1 MEPLTA
7 ADPVR
12 VGAYRLQARLG
23 AGGMGQVYLGFSPA
37 GRAVAVKVIHPQL
50 AADQEFVVRFG
61 QEVAAARAVSGAY
74 TAPVVAAGPDARP
87 PWLATAFVAGP
98 SLAEAVT
105 VAGPMPPAPVWQ
117 LAAGLTEALADIHRC
132 GLVHRD
138 LKPAN
143 VLLAIDGPRV
153 IDFGIVRALES
164 TTLTATGLAVGT
176 PAFMSPEHIKGAR
189 VGPASDVFS
198 LGSLIVF
205 ASTGTGAFGDGPVAH
220 LVYQIVHGQPALEA
234 VPGGLR
240 DLAAACL
247 AKDPARRPTPLQVMD
262 MILAG
267 SPRSAVSL
275 ESFWPETV
283 ARLIRAHQARL
294 GDRLTSDAERHLTA
308 ERQLPDGRRPTGT
321 APIVS
326 AGTGDPGYATPVT
339 GADWPA
345 GRGRHGRPAGRP
357 ARFGGQTQGAIQSPN
372 RRKVLAGL
380 AGVAAVGLGVAGWE
394 LAQGSPARQP
404 AASASGKRASLTR
417 QKGGGVP
424 ADQPVPGS
432 EVWSSGLGGGA
443 FNTPVVSAGNAVYF
457 AANTGDP
464 KKGGA
469 LYALRGRDGAMIWR
483 SDVGGG
489 LSTEPVVADRV
500 VCFVGND
507 GALYALGAGGG
518 ARAWSSD
525 LGGGAATEPALA
537 DGVLFLGGSDDRLY
551 AVRAADGTEMW
562 SAPTGAGLFTVPV
575 VAGGVVFFGG
585 NDNRLYAVHAAHGS
599 RLWSV
604 PASDGFIASAVVAGG
619 VVFFGGNNYR
629 LYAVRASDGAQLWSS
644 GVAGRA
650 LTLPA
655 AAQGVVYFGGSDATV
670 YALRAAD
677 GTELWSTSIGGDM
690 ATYPVVAGGV
700 VYIGATDG
708 RLYAL
713 QASSGAHIWS
723 TDAGQGPATDPVV
736 ARDVIYFGG
745 NNGRLYAL
753 NV

>member
-12 VGAYRLQARLG
+12 IGDYRLQARLG

-50 AADQEFVVRFG
+50 AADQEFVTRFG

-74 TAPVVAAGPDARP
+74 TAPVVAAGPNARP

-105 VAGPMPPAPVWQ
+105 VAGPMPPAPVWR

-153 IDFGIVRALES
+153 IDFGIARALES
-164 TTLTATGLAVGT
+164 TTMTATGLSVGT
-176 PAFMSPEHIKGAR
+176 PAFMSPEQIKGVRA
-189 VGPASDVFS
+189 GPASDVFS

-220 LVYQIVHGQPALEA
+220 LVYQVVHGQPALGA

-247 AKDPARRPTPLQVMD
+247 IKDPAQRPALSQVMD

-283 ARLIRAHQARL
+283 AGLIRAHQARL
-294 GDRLTSDAERHLTA
+294 GSRLTSDQERHLTG
-308 ERQLPDGRRPTGT
+308 ERQFPDGRPAGT
-321 APIVS
+321 MPIVS
-326 AGTGDPGYATPVT
+326 AGGPGYATHVT
-339 GADWPA
+339 GDGRLG
-345 GRGRHGRPAGRP
+345 GRGRHGRPAGLLD
-357 ARFGGQTQGAIQSPN
+357 

-380 AGVAAVGLGVAGWE
+380 AAVAAVGLSVAGWE
-394 LAQGSPARQP
+394 LAQGSPAQP
-404 AASASGKRASLTR
+404 GASAGGKRASLTR
-417 QKGGGVP
+417 QKSGGVL

-432 EVWSSGLGGGA
+432 EVWSSGLGSGA
-443 FNTPVVSAGNAVYF
+443 FTTPVVSGNAVYF
-457 AANTGDP
+457 SGNTDDP

-469 LYALRGRDGAMIWR
+469 LYALRGRDGARIWR

-500 VCFVGND
+500 ISFVGND
-507 GALYALGAGGG
+507 GALYALDAGGG
-518 ARAWSSD
+518 ARVWNSD
-525 LGGGAATEPALA
+525 LGGGAATEPVVA

-551 AVRAADGTEMW
+551 AVRAADGTQVW
-562 SAPTGAGLFTVPV
+562 GVPTSAGLFTAPV
-575 VAGGVVFFGG
+575 VADGVVFFGG
-585 NDNRLYAVHAAHGS
+585 NDNRLYAVRAADGS
-599 RLWSV
+599 QLWSV
-604 PASDGFIASAVVAGG
+604 PTSDGFIASAVVAGG
-619 VVFFGGNNYR
+619 VVFFGGNNDR
-629 LYAVRASDGAQLWSS
+629 LYAVRASDGADLWSS
-644 GVAGRA
+644 GVAGKA

-655 AAQGVVYFGGSDATV
+655 AGRGVVYFGGADSTV

-677 GTELWSTSIGGDM
+677 GTELWSTRIGGDM

-713 QASSGAHIWS
+713 RAFSGAYSWS
-723 TDAGQGPATDPVV
+723 TDTGQGPATDPVV
-736 ARDVIYFGG
+736 ADDVIYFGG

>member
-50 AADQEFVVRFG
+50 AADREFVARFG

-105 VAGPMPPAPVWQ
+105 VAGPMPQAPVWQ

-153 IDFGIVRALES
+153 IDFGIARALES

-176 PAFMSPEHIKGAR
+176 PAFMSPEQIKGAR
-189 VGPASDVFS
+189 AGPASDVFS

-220 LVYQIVHGQPALEA
+220 LVYQIVHDRPALEA

-240 DLAAACL
+240 GLVAACL
-247 AKDPARRPTPLQVMD
+247 TKDPAQRPTLSQVMD

-267 SPRSAVSL
+267 SPRPAVSL
-275 ESFWPETV
+275 ESFWPEAV
-283 ARLIRAHQARL
+283 AMLIRAHQARL
-294 GDRLTSDAERHLTA
+294 GD
-308 ERQLPDGRRPTGT
+308 G
-321 APIVS
+321 V
-326 AGTGDPGYATPVT
+326 GTGDPGYATSVT
-339 GADWPA
+339 GADRLG
-345 GRGRHGRPAGRP
+345 GRGRHSRPAGRP
-357 ARFGGQTQGAIQSPN
+357 VRSGGQAQHAIQILN

-394 LAQGSPARQP
+394 LAQASPAHQP
-404 AASASGKRASLTR
+404 GAEGSQSTSGKRASLTR
-417 QKGGGVP
+417 QKGGEAP
-424 ADQPVPGS
+424 ADQPVPGR
-432 EVWSSGLGGGA
+432 EVWSSGLGSGA
-443 FNTPVVSAGNAVYF
+443 FTTPVVSGNAVYF
-457 AANTGDP
+457 SGNTDDP

-489 LSTEPVVADRV
+489 LSTQPVVADRV
-500 VCFVGND
+500 ICFVGND
-507 GALYALGAGGG
+507 GALYGLDTGGG
-518 ARAWSSD
+518 AQVWSSD
-525 LGGGAATEPALA
+525 LGGGAATEPALT
-537 DGVLFLGGSDDRLY
+537 DGVLFLGGSDDRLH
-551 AVRAADGTEMW
+551 AVRAADGTQVW
-562 SAPTGAGLFTVPV
+562 SVPTSAGLFTAPV

-585 NDNRLYAVHAAHGS
+585 NDNRLYAVRADGS

-604 PASDGFIASAVVAGG
+604 PTSDGFIASAVVAGG
-619 VVFFGGNNYR
+619 VVFFGGNNDR
-629 LYAVRASDGAQLWSS
+629 LYAVRASDGAHLWSS
-644 GVAGRA
+644 GAAGKA

-655 AAQGVVYFGGSDATV
+655 TAPGVVYFGGSDAAV

-677 GTELWSTSIGGDM
+677 GTELWSTRIGGDM
-690 ATYPVVAGGV
+690 VATYPVVADGV
-700 VYIGATDG
+700 IYIGATDG
-708 RLYAL
+708 KLYAL
-713 QASSGAHIWS
+713 RASSGAYSWS
-723 TDAGQGPATDPVV
+723 TDTGQGPATDPAV